1 MWRRARTLTVS
12 ESRGDDDSFELSDAE
27 SRRTDG
33 EGELMGP
40 RPRETRLAV
49 DDGMNGLDV
58 LERGRARRGARN
70 PERRRAGDRAEIA
83 ALRRRRVMP
92 WGRGGRWRGG
102 GRRALALPRRAA
114 VLAPPGGRG
123 GPLTPHLHLTGAAGR
138 DAPSAAAGAAR
149 ARRPPPQAVRE
160 Y

>member
-83 ALRRRRVMP
+83 ALRRRRVVP
-92 WGRGGRWRGG
+92 RGRRGRWR
-102 GRRALALPRRAA
+102 
-114 VLAPPGGRG
+114 
-123 GPLTPHLHLTGAAGR
+123 AG
-138 DAPSAAAGAAR
+138 R
-149 ARRPPPQAVRE
+149 ARRGWRAVRVGRWAGAGGLRVPVRQPTAVPGRE
-160 Y
+160 RRAHRRR